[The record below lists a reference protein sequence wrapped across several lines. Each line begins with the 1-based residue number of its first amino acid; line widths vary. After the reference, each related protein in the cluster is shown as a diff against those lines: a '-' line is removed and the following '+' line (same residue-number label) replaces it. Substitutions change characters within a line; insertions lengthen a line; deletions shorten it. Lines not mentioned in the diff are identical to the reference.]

1 MNENEEKP
9 AKKDFITTTQLAE
22 IVDSSPSYLSRMV
35 KNGVLTNLGTKGK
48 ALFDKDTA
56 ITEYYSHHPDRS
68 PDYPTTDEEQDN
80 DPLTKGIK
88 KAEADRRKAAI
99 EWRIAQL
106 KYREAAQQVIPIEDA
121 KQVIASAI
129 VTFKTQLETLPT
141 ALALDLT
148 QKNYDEVVKILD
160 KEMKRLLN
168 ELQANIKKLS

>member
-1 MNENEEKP
+1 MNENDEKSN
-9 AKKDFITTTQLAE
+9 KKDLITTTQLSE
-22 IVDSSPSYLSRMV
+22 ILDSSPSYLSRMV

-48 ALFDKDTA
+48 ALFDKDQA
-56 ITEYYSHHPDRS
+56 ISEYYNHHPDKS
-68 PDYPTTDEEQDN
+68 PDYVKTDEDIDI

-106 KYREAAQQVIPIEDA
+106 KYKEAAKEVIPLEDA

-148 QKNYDEVVKILD
+148 QKNYEEVVKILD

-168 ELQANIKKLS
+168 ELQTNIKKLS